1 MQLSEAKQAIHSL
14 IKRLHELSAH
24 DRERVEAEF
33 GEILLYM
40 IRTANRFGI
49 DLVASAGKQ
58 LQHDARHQPRSIADL
73 GVQLAFTPQPTDH
86 PPRILIVEDE
96 RIVAADLQE
105 TLNGWGYDAYAV
117 AATGAEAL
125 AIAREMRPDIAL
137 TDIRIAGQ
145 VDGIEVASQLR
156 QEFNTAVIFVTALA
170 DEATFQRAKHSEP
183 YAYLVKP
190 VSGVALKATI
200 ELTARRQRR
209 SQSTA
214 G

>member
-14 IKRLHELSAH
+14 VKRLHDMSAH
-24 DRERVEAEF
+24 DRQRVEAEF
-33 GEILLYM
+33 GDILLYL
-40 IRTANRFGI
+40 IRTANRYGI
-49 DLVASAGKQ
+49 DLMASAGKQ
-58 LQHDARHQPRSIADL
+58 LARDARHQPRALASP
-73 GVQLAFTPQPTDH
+73 GVQLDFAPQVPEQ

-125 AIAREMRPDIAL
+125 DIARATRPDIAL
-137 TDIRIAGQ
+137 TDIRIAGK
-145 VDGIEVASQLR
+145 VDGIEVAAQLR
-156 QEFNTAVIFVTALA
+156 QEFDTAVIFVTALA
-170 DEATFQRAKHSEP
+170 DDATFQRAKHSEP

-209 SQSTA
+209 SLSA

>member
-14 IKRLHELSAH
+14 VKRLHDMSAH
-24 DRERVEAEF
+24 DRQRVEAEF
-33 GEILLYM
+33 GDILLYL
-40 IRTANRFGI
+40 IRTANRHGI
-49 DLVASAGKQ
+49 DLMASAG
-58 LQHDARHQPRSIADL
+58 R
-73 GVQLAFTPQPTDH
+73 QLARDGRQQPKAVSDAGALLNSMASTPDQ

-105 TLNGWGYDAYAV
+105 TLNSWGYDAYAI

-125 AIAREMRPDIAL
+125 DIARSTRPDIAL
-137 TDIRIAGQ
+137 TDIRIAGK
-145 VDGIEVASQLR
+145 VDGIEVAAQLR
-156 QEFNTAVIFVTALA
+156 QELDTAVIFVTALA
-170 DEATFQRAKHSEP
+170 DDATFQRAKHSEP

-190 VSGVALKATI
+190 VSSVALKAAI

-209 SQSTA
+209 SPSA

>member
-14 IKRLHELSAH
+14 VKRLHEISAH

-33 GEILLYM
+33 GDILLYL
-40 IRTANRFGI
+40 IRTANRHGI
-49 DLVASAGKQ
+49 DLMASAGKR
-58 LQHDARHQPRSIADL
+58 LALDARNQPKAVVDP
-73 GVQLAFTPQPTDH
+73 GVLLKFAAPIPEQ

-105 TLNGWGYDAYAV
+105 TLNSWGYDAYAV
-117 AATGAEAL
+117 AASGAEAL
-125 AIAREMRPDIAL
+125 DIARATRPDIAL

-145 VDGIEVASQLR
+145 VDGIEVATQLR
-156 QEFNTAVIFVTALA
+156 QEFDTAVIFVTALA
-170 DEATFQRAKHSEP
+170 DDATFQRAKHSEP

-200 ELTARRQRR
+200 ELTAQRQRR
-209 SQSTA
+209 SACTA